1 ILDIDQERRRISLG
15 MKQCQANPWEQ
26 FAATHNKGDRV
37 VGLIKSITDFGI
49 FIGLDGGID
58 GLVHLSDVSWADNAE
73 EAIRNFTKG
82 EELET
87 VVLAVDAE
95 RERISLGI
103 KQLER
108 DPFSSFVAENPKGS
122 IVKGIAQDVDQR
134 FVTVALGD
142 GVEGTL
148 KASEISIEKDIDDAR
163 SVIKENEELEV
174 KITAIDRKKR
184 TINLSIKAKESD
196 DEQAAV
202 KEYAPES
209 GGSAKLGDL
218 LKEHLDND

>member
-1 ILDIDQERRRISLG
+1 
-15 MKQCQANPWEQ
+15 
-26 FAATHNKGDRV
+26 
-37 VGLIKSITDFGI
+37 
-49 FIGLDGGID
+49 
-58 GLVHLSDVSWADNAE
+58 
-73 EAIRNFTKG
+73 
-82 EELET
+82 

-95 RERISLGI
+95 RERISLGV

-134 FVTVALGD
+134 FVTIDLGD
-142 GVEGTL
+142 GVEGTM
-148 KASEISIEKDIDDAR
+148 KVSEISIEKNVDDAR
-163 SVIKENEELEV
+163 TEIKEGEELEV

-184 TINLSIKAKESD
+184 TINLSIKAKETD

-209 GGSAKLGDL
+209 ASNTKLGDL
-218 LKEHLDND
+218 LKEQLDNKE